1 LILHNPVTN
10 HAFFLRQFDIEPV
23 NHFTSPDPRFSRTLS
38 LKRNKMAAIATSGVA
53 FAAAPL
59 QPSTSTTQAEVS
71 PLRTD
76 GEIVLSSIEEAV
88 SAIERGEFVVVVDDL
103 DRENEGDLICS
114 ASKVT
119 QQMMAWLIR
128 HSS

>member
-1 LILHNPVTN
+1 
-10 HAFFLRQFDIEPV
+10 
-23 NHFTSPDPRFSRTLS
+23 
-38 LKRNKMAAIATSGVA
+38 MAAIATSGVA

-59 QPSTSTTQAEVS
+59 QPSTSTSTSTTSQAETEVS